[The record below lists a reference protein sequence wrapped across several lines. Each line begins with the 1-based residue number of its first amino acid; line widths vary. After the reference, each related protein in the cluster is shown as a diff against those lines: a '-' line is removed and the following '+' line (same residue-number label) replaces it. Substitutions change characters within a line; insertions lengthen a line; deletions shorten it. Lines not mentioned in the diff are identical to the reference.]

1 MTHGT
6 NSLTTTVDEVRPGDL
21 FCAVVAHETEQW
33 RVVAVLGIRVL
44 AERVAGGDRRSFTL
58 RFVRHQLSP
67 DVLIAR
73 GAAATA
79 SPDSRR

>member
-44 AERVAGGDRRSFTL
+44 AERVSGQ
-58 RFVRHQLSP
+58 QLDDFFRTWLCDP
-67 DVLIAR
+67 R
-73 GAAATA
+73 PPATTRA
-79 SPDSRR
+79 NGLH